1 MATEA
6 FTPYLENGLAYLDK
20 LLEVCHLESNPYVWP
35 TLITIFG
42 LLLLFPIVVFI
53 VRKVKPEAGQK
64 IGSKMMA
71 VKDFVAPGE
80 GPRFRKRDRLA
91 FMGRKVFRN
100 AKAVGSLIRGGQV
113 LSWTV
118 YCLINHRLII
128 TSIRLRTFIYLL
140 S

>member
-1 MATEA
+1 MDTDLLK
-6 FTPYLENGLAYLDK
+6 PYLENGLAYMDK
-20 LLEVCHLESNPYVWP
+20 LLELCHLEANPYVWP
-35 TLITIFG
+35 TVVLIFG
-42 LLLLFPIVVFI
+42 LLLLVPIIIYI
-53 VRKVKPEAGQK
+53 VRKLKPEAGQK

-113 LSWTV
+113 ISWIVLS
-118 YCLINHRLII
+118 
-128 TSIRLRTFIYLL
+128 
-140 S
+140 